1 MFNLLLKFQ
10 AFISKRKGKIWQLF
24 CATDFESLMY
34 PCFTFCR
41 ILGIFPYK
49 INASTIKPCKL
60 YYILSTIVFCTFC
73 VDEII
78 SIYDVN
84 ISKNIAFR
92 SVPRILQLNCFHI
105 FGGFIVA
112 GTFILSGPRM
122 RLLQTILNLSLRLPP
137 ATYKNISKLIHAKD
151 IFGFFFLI
159 TQALIFSPNM
169 QDSVFRL
176 VVFQYIILL
185 VFQMDMLYMNCVCV
199 LKACFKQIND
209 NLMNLRR
216 FVAHR
221 EPYFLREIYQK
232 HPFLL
237 MELKAL
243 EKQHLT
249 ISDTVQMLTTTFSL
263 QLLCTIILTFIQIT
277 FYLYF
282 YLIRIQRGD
291 SVSQGGNLE
300 RQVYYKTFITAI
312 TYYTIKTVMLVW
324 ACETSKNQAM
334 EIGVTVRNMFNSI
347 SNKEIKY
354 ELQLFSLQLMH
365 RENIFSA
372 KGFIVDATLLTAM
385 VGSITMYLLILIQF
399 LLMSNSC
406 DEETVINFI
415 HMI

>member
-34 PCFTFCR
+34 PCFTFCL

-49 INASTIKPCKL
+49 INASTIKSCKL
-60 YYILSTIVFCTFC
+60 YYILSTIIFCAFC

-78 SIYDVN
+78 SIYDIN
-84 ISKNIAFR
+84 NSKNIAFK

-105 FGGFIVA
+105 FGGFIVI
-112 GTFILSGPRM
+112 GTFLLSGPRM
-122 RLLQTILNLSLRLPP
+122 RLLQTILNLSLRLSPE
-137 ATYKNISKLIHAKD
+137 TYKNISKLIHAKD

-159 TQALIFSPNM
+159 IQASIYFPNM

-176 VVFQYIILL
+176 VVVEYIILL

-209 NLMNLRR
+209 NLVNLRR
-216 FVAHR
+216 FVAHPK
-221 EPYFLREIYQK
+221 PYFLREIYQR
-232 HPFLL
+232 HLFLL

-249 ISDTVQMLTTTFSL
+249 ISDAVQMLTTTFSL

-277 FYLYF
+277 FSLYF
-282 YLIRIQRGD
+282 YLIRIQ
-291 SVSQGGNLE
+291 GGMSASNLE
-300 RQVYYKTFITAI
+300 NQVYYKSFITAV
-312 TYYTIKTVMLVW
+312 TYYIIKTVLLVW
-324 ACETSKNQAM
+324 SCETNKNQAM
-334 EIGVTVRNMFNSI
+334 EIGVTIRNMFNNI
-347 SNKEIKY
+347 SDKEIKY

-365 RENIFSA
+365 RDRENIFSA
-372 KGFIVDATLLTAM
+372 KGFIVDATLLTA
-385 VGSITMYLLILIQF
+385 VINIYIYYLLSFNKCRYI
-399 LLMSNSC
+399 
-406 DEETVINFI
+406 
-415 HMI
+415 

>member
-1 MFNLLLKFQ
+1 MFNLLKFQ

-49 INASTIKPCKL
+49 INASTIKSCKL
-60 YYILSTIVFCTFC
+60 YYILSTIIFCIFC
-73 VDEII
+73 VNEII

-122 RLLQTILNLSLRLPP
+122 RLLQTILKISLRLPP
-137 ATYKNISKLIHAKD
+137 ETYKNISKLIHAKD

-159 TQALIFSPNM
+159 IQVLIYFPNM
-169 QDSVFRL
+169 QDNVFRL
-176 VVFQYIILL
+176 VVVGYIILL

-199 LKACFKQIND
+199 LKACFKQING

-221 EPYFLREIYQK
+221 EPYFFREIYQK
-232 HPFLL
+232 HLFLL

-249 ISDTVQMLTTTFSL
+249 ISDTVQMLTTIFSL

-282 YLIRIQRGD
+282 YLIRIQKD

-300 RQVYYKTFITAI
+300 SQVYYKTFITGI
-312 TYYTIKTVMLVW
+312 TYYIIKIMMLVW

-406 DEETVINFI
+406 DEKTVINFI
-415 HMI
+415 HTI

>member
-49 INASTIKPCKL
+49 INASTIKSCKL
-60 YYILSTIVFCTFC
+60 YYILSTIIFCIFC

-78 SIYDVN
+78 SIYDIN
-84 ISKNIAFR
+84 ISKNIVFR

-105 FGGFIVA
+105 FGGFIVV

-122 RLLQTILNLSLRLPP
+122 RLLQAIWNLSLRLSPE
-137 ATYKNISKLIHAKD
+137 TYKNLSKLIHAKD
-151 IFGFFFLI
+151 IFGFSFLVL
-159 TQALIFSPNM
+159 QALIYFPNM

-176 VVFQYIILL
+176 VILQYIILL

-209 NLMNLRR
+209 NLINLRR
-216 FVAHR
+216 FIAHR
-221 EPYFLREIYQK
+221 EPYFFREIYQK

-249 ISDTVQMLTTTFSL
+249 TSDTVQMLTTIFSL

-282 YLIRIQRGD
+282 YLIRIQEGN
-291 SVSQGGNLE
+291 SVSNLE
-300 RQVYYKTFITAI
+300 NQVYYKAFITGI
-312 TYYTIKTVMLVW
+312 TYYIIKTVLLVW

-334 EIGVTVRNMFNSI
+334 EIGVTVRNMFNNI

-385 VGSITMYLLILIQF
+385 MGSITMYFLILIQF

-406 DEETVINFI
+406 DEKTVINFI
-415 HMI
+415 HI